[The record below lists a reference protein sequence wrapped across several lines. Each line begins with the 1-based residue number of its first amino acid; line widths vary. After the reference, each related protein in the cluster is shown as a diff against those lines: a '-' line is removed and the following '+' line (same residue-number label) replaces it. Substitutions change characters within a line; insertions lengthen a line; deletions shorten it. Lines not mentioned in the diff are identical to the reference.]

1 MPSPERRGS
10 ARPVVLVLDG
20 YTNQALAI
28 VRSLGR
34 AGYRVLVGSQRH
46 APLAAWSR
54 YAQGSIRHDGET
66 REAFS
71 KLRRWA
77 LARGAQVVLPVTERS
92 CLLCNADRADWESAG
107 ITVGCPPDDVLMR
120 AFDKASTLE
129 YAAACGVVAPST
141 RVPDSAEECRA
152 AAEEIG
158 YPCVIKPRFSNAWD
172 GHTLLPQRGPVFV
185 GNAAQLDE
193 VVAGWKQGEY
203 WPLIQAFAP
212 GRGKGVFALCDRGV
226 PVMWFA
232 HERLREVRP
241 SGAGSSLRRSVP
253 LEARLREPAERLLRA
268 MQWHGPAMVEFR
280 DDGGQP
286 LLMEVNGRF
295 WGSLELAVRA
305 GADFPLRWMDI
316 LEGRAVEP
324 PVDYEVGTS
333 LRWIWGD
340 VKRFLFILAGPP
352 RGYPGRY
359 PTISQ
364 GLAELFGRQPVGT
377 RAEAWQRG
385 DRMPAVGEWVQGIT
399 ELFKHAGD
407 PRAVMRMPPRR
418 ADGGPQPAVTAQ
430 MTTSGEKKW
439 QFVS

>member
-1 MPSPERRGS
+1 MLSPERRGS
-10 ARPVVLVLDG
+10 TRHVVLVLDG

-34 AGYRVLVGSQRH
+34 AGYRVLVGSQRR

-54 YAQGSIRHDGET
+54 YAEGRVRHDGET

-77 LARGAQVVLPVTERS
+77 VTKDVQVVLPLTERS
-92 CLLCNADRADWESAG
+92 CLLCNADRADWEGAG

-129 YAAACGVVAPST
+129 YAAACSVDAPPT
-141 RVPDSAEECRA
+141 RVPNSAEECRS

-172 GHTLLPQRGPVFV
+172 GHSFLPERGPTYV
-185 GNAAQLDE
+185 AHPAQLDA
-193 VVAGWKQGEY
+193 VVAAWKQREY

-268 MQWHGPAMVEFR
+268 MEWHGPAMVEFR
-280 DDGGQP
+280 DDGETP
-286 LLMEVNGRF
+286 RLMEVNGRF
-295 WGSLELAVRA
+295 WGSLELAVQA

-316 LEGRAVEP
+316 LEGRPVEP
-324 PVDYEVGTS
+324 SADYEAGTS
-333 LRWIWGD
+333 LRWMWGD

-364 GLAELFGRQPVGT
+364 GLAELFGRQPLGT

-399 ELFKHAGD
+399 ELFKRAGD
-407 PRAVMRMPPRR
+407 PRLVMRAPPRR
-418 ADGGPQPAVTAQ
+418 ANGPRPAVTPQ
-430 MTTSGEKKW
+430 VTTSPGEKC